1 MNGVINKD
9 SKRLKIGIL
18 SISTLLTA
26 AGAVSGTVPMM
37 AKQFSDQS
45 SSQIQALITIPSIGM
60 MIFILL
66 SSLVIKMI
74 GKRNTVLIGLFLGL
88 IGGILPFFTDSF
100 RIIQIARFI
109 FGAGNGLY
117 STSTAS
123 LIGDLYKGDEQRTL
137 LGIQSAVQTL
147 GNSVATFMAGIFL
160 GISWHSAYLVYLIFV
175 PVIFLFATSYTPR
188 VEKAIKEEQQNSQ
201 QEKVEKSH
209 NVPVLALVAI
219 LMSFVYFNAI
229 MPAQTNGA
237 LVIMQLKMSNQAF
250 FSTSLSIAGIA
261 GALVTSLYGKI
272 YKIFRHY
279 TPVFIMALGVVGYL
293 GMVHS
298 KNMLMYTLFMI
309 IATSTSL
316 IFPYI
321 YGAVMEDVPASA
333 KDFTLSIA
341 KVFNNFGAFL
351 SPYTMAFTAQLLGKH
366 DAVSIFNIAAG
377 YMVFIG
383 IVFIVLALLRNANN
397 HKEIK

>member
-188 VEKAIKEEQQNSQ
+188 VEKAIKEEQQNS
-201 QEKVEKSH
+201 
-209 NVPVLALVAI
+209 
-219 LMSFVYFNAI
+219 
-229 MPAQTNGA
+229 
-237 LVIMQLKMSNQAF
+237 
-250 FSTSLSIAGIA
+250 
-261 GALVTSLYGKI
+261 
-272 YKIFRHY
+272 
-279 TPVFIMALGVVGYL
+279 
-293 GMVHS
+293 
-298 KNMLMYTLFMI
+298 
-309 IATSTSL
+309 
-316 IFPYI
+316 
-321 YGAVMEDVPASA
+321 
-333 KDFTLSIA
+333 
-341 KVFNNFGAFL
+341 
-351 SPYTMAFTAQLLGKH
+351 
-366 DAVSIFNIAAG
+366 
-377 YMVFIG
+377 
-383 IVFIVLALLRNANN
+383 
-397 HKEIK
+397 

>member
-1 MNGVINKD
+1 
-9 SKRLKIGIL
+9 
-18 SISTLLTA
+18 
-26 AGAVSGTVPMM
+26 
-37 AKQFSDQS
+37 
-45 SSQIQALITIPSIGM
+45 
-60 MIFILL
+60 
-66 SSLVIKMI
+66 
-74 GKRNTVLIGLFLGL
+74 
-88 IGGILPFFTDSF
+88 
-100 RIIQIARFI
+100 
-109 FGAGNGLY
+109 
-117 STSTAS
+117 
-123 LIGDLYKGDEQRTL
+123 
-137 LGIQSAVQTL
+137 
-147 GNSVATFMAGIFL
+147 
-160 GISWHSAYLVYLIFV
+160 
-175 PVIFLFATSYTPR
+175 
-188 VEKAIKEEQQNSQ
+188 
-201 QEKVEKSH
+201 
-209 NVPVLALVAI
+209 
-219 LMSFVYFNAI
+219 MSFVYFNAI

-397 HKEIK
+397 HKEIKKVSVH